1 MVHKLSTSASSAR
14 RAKRESNGAMR
25 AASVPTGKPPIEIPS
40 FMMTMVDRSWSDNQ
54 DQVDRGTANT
64 TQNPPAQVRLDGVQA
79 NDGIGPY
86 VQAWRHRLQPV
97 DAGLPAGSSRRTR
110 GLRREELAS
119 LAGISVDYLVR
130 LEQGRATNPST
141 QVLAALSRALRLTIE
156 ERDHLYTVAGQ
167 APPRRSAMTASVPPS
182 VQRLVD
188 RMADLPVAV
197 YDPAW
202 TIIAWNAPWAALMGD
217 PSAVSG
223 RDRNLLWRTFT
234 GAASRVRKGDADV
247 DDFETNAVADLRR
260 AVGSYPD
267 DPTLHQLTDD
277 LRQASPRF
285 AHLWEKR
292 TVSTSASDAQKTV
305 VHPEVGPITLYCDVL
320 TVAGSDLRLVVY
332 TADPSSPDADRLR
345 LVQVIGLQDLSV
357 RDLPT

>member
-1 MVHKLSTSASSAR
+1 MQP
-14 RAKRESNGAMR
+14 G
-25 AASVPTGKPPIEIPS
+25 
-40 FMMTMVDRSWSDNQ
+40 
-54 DQVDRGTANT
+54 
-64 TQNPPAQVRLDGVQA
+64 
-79 NDGIGPY
+79 DGIGSY
-86 VQAWRHRLQPV
+86 LQAWRHRLQPA

-130 LEQGRATNPST
+130 LEQGRATNPSA
-141 QVLAALSRALRLTIE
+141 QVLAALSRALRLTTE

-167 APPRRSAMTASVPPS
+167 APPKRSAMTSHVPPS

-202 TIIAWNAPWAALMGD
+202 TIIAWNAAWAGLMGD

-223 RDRNLLWRTFT
+223 RDRNLIWRTFT
-234 GAASRVRKGDADV
+234 GKSARVRKTDAEADQ
-247 DDFETNAVADLRR
+247 FETNAVADLQR
-260 AVGSYPD
+260 AIGTYPGD
-267 DPTLHQLTDD
+267 ARLHQLVGE

-285 AHLWEKR
+285 AKLWAAR
-292 TVSTSASDAQKTV
+292 VVSTAGPASKTI
-305 VHPEVGPITLYCDVL
+305 VHPEVGPITLDCDVL

-332 TADPSSPDADRLR
+332 TAEPSSPDADRLR
-345 LVQVIGLQDLSV
+345 LAQVVGLQQLSA
-357 RDLPT
+357 RNLPA

>member
-1 MVHKLSTSASSAR
+1 MRDPAPISRPGVTGSSR
-14 RAKRESNGAMR
+14 R
-25 AASVPTGKPPIEIPS
+25 T
-40 FMMTMVDRSWSDNQ
+40 
-54 DQVDRGTANT
+54 
-64 TQNPPAQVRLDGVQA
+64 PAC
-79 NDGIGPY
+79 P
-86 VQAWRHRLQPV
+86 
-97 DAGLPAGSSRRTR
+97 AGLSRRTR

-167 APPRRSAMTASVPPS
+167 APPRRSSMLAHVSPS

-188 RMADLPVAV
+188 RLADLPVAV

-202 TIIAWNAPWAALMGD
+202 TIITWNAAWAALMGD
-217 PSAVSG
+217 LSGVSG
-223 RDRNLLWRTFT
+223 RDRNLIWRTFT
-234 GAASRVRKGDADV
+234 GRSTRVRKTDAEV

-260 AVGSYPD
+260 AAGTYPD
-267 DPTLHQLTDD
+267 DAGLRQLVDE

-285 AHLWEKR
+285 AKLWAER
-292 TVSTSASDAQKTV
+292 VVTSTGSNSKTID
-305 VHPEVGPITLYCDVL
+305 HPEVGPITLDCDVL

-332 TADPSSPDADRLR
+332 TAEPSSPDADRLR
-345 LVQVIGLQDLSV
+345 LVQVIGLQKLSA
-357 RDLPT
+357 RDRSA